1 MQCQLLT
8 LGPMS
13 ILMLCRKH
21 YRKENA
27 MGMYEKQLEHDLDEL
42 DQVIAEQIIRE
53 EIERRFK

>member
-1 MQCQLLT
+1 
-8 LGPMS
+8 
-13 ILMLCRKH
+13 
-21 YRKENA
+21 